1 MIPKGERLFNYCQ
14 SLLGL
19 ALFDIKNQEFR
30 SALQKIN
37 TIESLKKEL
46 PWETHHHEFYFIPLI
61 RALCSKRR
69 ESHLLLE
76 LRKIPR
82 NHPYRYFF
90 QLCFPQIDSS
100 EFSELNLSSAQ
111 REYVQKMLF
120 ILGVDAYR
128 RIRVTTATSQS
139 VIPKAEMKPIQKGEY
154 DLIID
159 QTQRSLKVND
169 QKKKVEEKTV
179 LLELLGILIQN
190 AGKHLSKEE
199 LTALVWKERYNPLV
213 HDTRIYSAIRRL
225 RALLGP
231 LKKFIVTGAGTYQ
244 MNSGLNF
251 CLMEPID
258 RRSDLTDKQN
268 WILSYAEKNGTI
280 DRKTVQETL
289 RIGSTSSKSELN
301 RLVEIGLLRKKG
313 DGRSTSYH
321 TL

>member
-1 MIPKGERLFNYCQ
+1 MSTYLITGANRGIGLELVRQLKARGE
-14 SLLGL
+14 
-19 ALFDIKNQEFR
+19 DIIATCR
-30 SALQKIN
+30 SA
-37 TIESLKKEL
+37 S
-46 PWETHHHEFYFIPLI
+46 
-61 RALCSKRR
+61 
-69 ESHLLLE
+69 
-76 LRKIPR
+76 
-82 NHPYRYFF
+82 
-90 QLCFPQIDSS
+90 
-100 EFSELNLSSAQ
+100 SELNALS
-111 REYVQKMLF
+111 V
-120 ILGVDAYR
+120 
-128 RIRVTTATSQS
+128 RVETNIDITSGDS
-139 VIPKAEMKPIQKGEY
+139 VIKLRENLN
-154 DLIID
+154 D
-159 QTQRSLKVND
+159 TKVD
-169 QKKKVEEKTV
+169 V
-179 LLELLGILIQN
+179 LIQN